1 MSLFG
6 HDNVIDYCNLEQTTL
21 NLNVFPIGNEMI
33 DIIQD
38 YTYLEIRISS
48 SGNFTFHLNIF
59 HKKAFHPLFSQDATL
74 NFVNWNLPLQVQ
86 FLTQWAWFHRFYL
99 TIVKSDFKSCGV
111 RTLFRKKNSRTFH
124 GLSSTFPNFQGLHS
138 VQKEPWVYVFF
149 SSSTTWVILARRP
162 FCVCSFLFVVVLK
175 L

>member
-59 HKKAFHPLFSQDATL
+59 HKKAFHPRRHTE
-74 NFVNWNLPLQVQ
+74 
-86 FLTQWAWFHRFYL
+86 
-99 TIVKSDFKSCGV
+99 
-111 RTLFRKKNSRTFH
+111 FRKLKPSLASTIFDTMGMISPILPYNSEIRF
-124 GLSSTFPNFQGLHS
+124 
-138 VQKEPWVYVFF
+138 
-149 SSSTTWVILARRP
+149 
-162 FCVCSFLFVVVLK
+162 
-175 L
+175 

>member
-21 NLNVFPIGNEMI
+21 NLNVFPIGNERI

-124 GLSSTFPNFQGLHS
+124 GLSRTHFP
-138 VQKEPWVYVFF
+138 FF
-149 SSSTTWVILARRP
+149 NDSIQCKKSLESM
-162 FCVCSFLFVVVLK
+162 SFLVLPQHE
-175 L
+175 

>member
-99 TIVKSDFKSCGV
+99 TIVKFGV
-111 RTLFRKKNSRTFH
+111 PLWNQILSHAGLVPFFEKKNQRLFKD
-124 GLSSTFPNFQGLHS
+124 FQGLGHF
-138 VQKEPWVYVFF
+138 PFF
-149 SSSTTWVILARRP
+149 NDSIQCKKSLESM
-162 FCVCSFLFVVVLK
+162 SFLVLPQHE
-175 L
+175 

>member
-21 NLNVFPIGNEMI
+21 NLNVFPIGNERI

-74 NFVNWNLPLQVQ
+74 NFVN
-86 FLTQWAWFHRFYL
+86 
-99 TIVKSDFKSCGV
+99 
-111 RTLFRKKNSRTFH
+111 
-124 GLSSTFPNFQGLHS
+124 
-138 VQKEPWVYVFF
+138 
-149 SSSTTWVILARRP
+149 
-162 FCVCSFLFVVVLK
+162 
-175 L
+175 

>member
-59 HKKAFHPLFSQDATL
+59 HKKAFHRLFSLRRHIDFSKLKPSLASQIFDTMGMISPI
-74 NFVNWNLPLQVQ
+74 LPYNSEI
-86 FLTQWAWFHRFYL
+86 RF
-99 TIVKSDFKSCGV
+99 
-111 RTLFRKKNSRTFH
+111 
-124 GLSSTFPNFQGLHS
+124 
-138 VQKEPWVYVFF
+138 
-149 SSSTTWVILARRP
+149 
-162 FCVCSFLFVVVLK
+162 
-175 L
+175 